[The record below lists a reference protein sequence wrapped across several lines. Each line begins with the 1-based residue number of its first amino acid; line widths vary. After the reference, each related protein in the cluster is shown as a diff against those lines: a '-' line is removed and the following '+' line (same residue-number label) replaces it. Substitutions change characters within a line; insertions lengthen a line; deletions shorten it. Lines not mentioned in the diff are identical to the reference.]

1 MVINIDQTAIRLVP
15 SSAWTMDERGT
26 NRISLKGLDDKREIT
41 ALLVDTLYG
50 TLLPPQ
56 LLFEGKTD
64 RCHPAINFPDEWNIF
79 HTENHWSNTSTV
91 LRFVTNTRN
100 M

>member
-1 MVINIDQTAIRLVP
+1 
-15 SSAWTMDERGT
+15 MDVRET
-26 NRISLKGLDDKREIT
+26 SLKGLDDKREIM
-41 ALLVDTLYG
+41 AVTLSG

-64 RCHPAINFPDEWNIF
+64 RCHPAINFPDEWDIF

-91 LRFVTNTRN
+91 LRFIYKVINPYLHKKRVELGKFTKVF
-100 M
+100 